1 MILKLPQTPLCKLIC
16 GSWHSSIKYR
26 FVIGFSAAT
35 LLLMVTAGYVQYQL
49 QREALDRRGIERA
62 KLLANSLA
70 KSSSYLMLA
79 NDVVG
84 MQEIM
89 ASLSGTIDLKRVFIL
104 NNRGEVVA
112 STQPKEIG
120 MAATD
125 AVSKKLLMSAPEPT
139 LLIDQANLIDVAMP
153 VMAGKFQ
160 VGWVRVELTRES
172 QYSDLN
178 RVKIMWLVFALLGV
192 LIVVVVTLWLSQS
205 LTQGLR
211 KLMQVTDSVSKG
223 NREARATIESKDEIG
238 VLAGDFNAMLDAMHE
253 IDLRFRQLAE
263 NIGQVFWM
271 TETDKKT
278 MLYVS
283 SVYEEMWG
291 RTVRSLFQSPMSW
304 MDAIYEQ
311 DRQRILDAM
320 PKQVQGLY
328 DEEYR
333 IVRPNGEIRWIHDRA
348 FPIKDANGFVYRTV
362 GIAEDI
368 TLRKQADEV
377 IRISAAAFETHEA
390 IMITNADDKIIRV
403 NKAFQKTT
411 GYSSE
416 EVTGQNPSILSSG
429 RHDRAFYAEMWQQLH
444 SVGAWSGE
452 IWDKRKNG
460 QIYPKWMTITAVKDE
475 SGKTTQYVAIF
486 NDISARKMAEEEIR
500 NLAFYDSLTRLPNR
514 RLLMDRLIAALSIS
528 MRSRLYGALLF
539 LDMDKFKTLN
549 DTLGHDYGDMLLV
562 EVAARIQSCVRE
574 VDTVSRL
581 GGDEFVVL
589 LEDVDIH
596 AEEAS
601 QKVAL
606 IAEKIRASLAAP
618 YQLKDNEY
626 HSSPSI
632 GVSLYRGNAES
643 AETILKHADMAM
655 YQVKDAGRN
664 AVRFFDPK
672 MQQAV
677 ETRASLESDLRHAVS
692 DRQLHLY
699 YQIQVDGEQRALGAE
714 GLLRWIHPK
723 RGMVS
728 PAQFIPIAEESALI
742 LEIGDWVLAEACRQL
757 GTWSKDEKTRD
768 LSLAVNVSAR
778 QFKQIDFVDK
788 IAAVMSLYDVEASHL
803 KLELTESVVLNDVVD
818 VVSKM
823 HALKALGVKLS
834 MDDFGTGYSSLS
846 YLKQL
851 PLDQIK
857 IDQSFVRDMTSDQD
871 DIVMVQ
877 TIIDLAKNFRLN
889 VIAEGV
895 ETEGQLTLL
904 KSLGCLS
911 YQGCLFSKPLPV
923 EQFEVLL

>member
-757 GTWSKDEKTRD
+757 GTWSKSEKTRE

>member
-1 MILKLPQTPLCKLIC
+1 MIFGLPQTPVCKLIC
-16 GSWHSSIKYR
+16 GSWQSSIKYR
-26 FVIGFSAAT
+26 FVIGFGAAT
-35 LLLMVTAGYVQYQL
+35 LLLMMTAGYVQYQIQKETL
-49 QREALDRRGIERA
+49 NHRSLERA
-62 KLLANSLA
+62 ELLANSLA
-70 KSSSYLMLA
+70 KSTSYLLLA

-89 ASLSGTIDLKRVFIL
+89 SGLAGAIDLKRVFIL
-104 NNRGEVVA
+104 SSMGEVVA

-120 MAATD
+120 MIVKD
-125 AVSKKLLMSAPEPT
+125 AISKELLRSAPKLTVLVDET
-139 LLIDQANLIDVAMP
+139 NLIDVALP

-160 VGWVRVELTRES
+160 VGWVRVQLTRDS
-172 QYSDLN
+172 QHADLN
-178 RVKIMWLVFALLGV
+178 RLKVMWAAFVVLSVLMVVF
-192 LIVVVVTLWLSQS
+192 VTLWLSQS
-205 LTQGLR
+205 LTNGLR
-211 KLMQVTDSVSKG
+211 KLMRVTGAVSSG
-223 NREARATIESKDEIG
+223 DRQARASVESKDEVG
-238 VLAGDFNAMLDAMHE
+238 VLAGDFNMMLDAMHE

-263 NIGQVFWM
+263 NIEQVFWM
-271 TETDKKT
+271 TEVDKQT
-278 MLYVS
+278 ILYVS
-283 SVYEEMWG
+283 FAYEQIWG
-291 RTVRSLFQSPMSW
+291 RTVASLFQSPMSW
-304 MDAIYEQ
+304 LESIHQD
-311 DRQRILDAM
+311 DRQRILDAV
-320 PKQVQGLY
+320 PKQAQGTY
-328 DEEYR
+328 NEEYR
-333 IVRPNGEIRWIHDRA
+333 VVRPSGEVRWVHDRA
-348 FPIKDANGFVYRTV
+348 FPIKDETGHVYRMV

-368 TLRKQADEV
+368 TQRKQADEM
-377 IRISAAAFETHEA
+377 IRIAAAAFETHEA
-390 IMITNADDKIIRV
+390 IMITDASDKIVRV
-403 NKAFQKTT
+403 NNAFQDTT
-411 GYSSE
+411 GYSAA
-416 EVTGQNPSILSSG
+416 EVIGQSPSILSSG
-429 RHDRAFYAEMWQQLH
+429 RHDRDFYGALWAQLKIEG
-444 SVGAWSGE
+444 SWRGE

-475 SGKTTQYVAIF
+475 FGKTTQYVAIF
-486 NDISARKMAEEEIR
+486 NDISARKLAEEEIR

-514 RLLMDRLIAALSIS
+514 RLLMDRLISALSIS
-528 MRSRLYGALLF
+528 LRSRHYGALLF
-539 LDMDKFKTLN
+539 MDMDKFKTLN
-549 DTLGHDYGDMLLV
+549 DTLGHDYGDMLLI

-589 LEDVDIH
+589 LEEVDIH

-664 AVRFFDPK
+664 GVRFFDPL

-677 ETRASLESDLRHAVS
+677 EARASLEADLRHAVA
-692 DRQLHLY
+692 DKQLHLY
-699 YQIQVDGEQRALGAE
+699 YQIQVDAEHRALGAE
-714 GLLRWIHPK
+714 GLLRWIHPS

-728 PAQFIPIAEESALI
+728 PAQFIPIAEESSLI
-742 LEIGDWVLAEACRQL
+742 LEIGDWVLAEACQQL
-757 GTWSKDEKTRD
+757 STWSKNEKTSD

-788 IAAVMSLYDVEASHL
+788 IAALMNLYEIEASHL

-857 IDQSFVRDMTSDQD
+857 IDQSFVRDMTSDQRRRNRGAAL
-871 DIVMVQ
+871 
-877 TIIDLAKNFRLN
+877 TIEAS
-889 VIAEGV
+889 G
-895 ETEGQLTLL
+895 
-904 KSLGCLS
+904 LS
-911 YQGCLFSKPLPV
+911 VLPRIFV
-923 EQFEVLL
+923 